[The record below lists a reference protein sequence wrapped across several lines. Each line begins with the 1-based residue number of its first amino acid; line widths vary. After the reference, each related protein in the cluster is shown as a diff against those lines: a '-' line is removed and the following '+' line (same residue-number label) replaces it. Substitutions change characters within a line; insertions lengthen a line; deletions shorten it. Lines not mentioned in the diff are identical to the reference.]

1 MILQPESGHLNLPCK
16 TEERKKEKVTYLL
29 FVGGITEKEEK
40 YTLKIF
46 VYIQAN

>member
-1 MILQPESGHLNLPCK
+1 LPCK

-40 YTLKIF
+40 YTLKDVG
-46 VYIQAN
+46 VYSGELKKRRYY